1 MIAQDRPDGTEACPD
16 NLNVEPFLAAAQL
29 NSTAGRRRMARHP
42 PRPTLPAD
50 AASVAGF
57 FDRRRV
63 VALTR
68 RAAAIAAKHRE
79 KGFSSPA
86 ADPAVTAILCLA
98 RRDATPPTKPL
109 RRMRSPLTRH
119 WRSAITAGG
128 R

>member
-79 KGFSSPA
+79 K
-86 ADPAVTAILCLA
+86 A
-98 RRDATPPTKPL
+98 RRPWLVDRRGQSADGRRPATG
-109 RRMRSPLTRH
+109 RRRPGRVM
-119 WRSAITAGG
+119 GG
-128 R
+128 AASLL